1 MQAMTL
7 TPPGSVSLIQRLVPL
22 MDPLFGFAFSRCH
35 NRETALDATQE
46 SLRAALEAPGEWQDE
61 EALWA
66 WLVAVVRNKVA
77 NEFRKQRRQPLT
89 LGTLGHT
96 GEQAAQALVQGRD
109 LPVEIAQRAEA
120 RQLCRAA
127 LSELPPRQREVLEA
141 FYGGQSQA
149 EISQRLEISTKAVE
163 SLLAR
168 ARTAMQ
174 AMMQRMVARP
184 EELL

>member
-7 TPPGSVSLIQRLVPL
+7 TPSGSVSLTQRLLPL

-35 NRETALDATQE
+35 HHETALDATQE
-46 SLRAALEAPGEWQDE
+46 TLRAAMEAAREWPDD

-77 NEFRKQRRQPLT
+77 NEFRRQRRQPLT
-89 LGTLGHT
+89 LATLGQT
-96 GEQAAQALVQGRD
+96 GAEAANALVQGRD
-109 LPVEIAQRAEA
+109 LPEKVAQRAEA

-149 EISQRLEISTKAVE
+149 EIGQRLETSTKAVE

-174 AMMQRMVARP
+174 TVMQRMVARP
-184 EELL
+184 EDLL